1 MSRPEWEGARAA
13 HEARVDALLGDHLE
27 RRRRGLKHPVRDFL
41 FTYYS
46 YRPGQLR
53 RWFPGVGVE
62 LEGVPSLDPW
72 ETKRRA
78 DSVRWIHDLLV
89 ATAEKPG
96 HFGCFGMH
104 EWAMVY
110 RQSRQELRH
119 NAYPLRI
126 DPDAV
131 VEERGIRCGHFD
143 AFRFFTPQ
151 AKPLNV
157 LQPTREGQQGNE
169 QPGCLH
175 ANMDLYKWSYKL
187 APLAPAELIAD
198 CFELAGEIRE
208 LDMRASPYDLAELGY
223 PPVRIETPEGR
234 AAYAL
239 MQKGFAERAKPLR
252 QRLIEVCVRA
262 LRDT

>member
-1 MSRPEWEGARAA
+1 M
-13 HEARVDALLGDHLE
+13 DALLGDHLE
-27 RRRRGLKHPVRDFL
+27 RRRRGLRHPVRDFL

-53 RWFPGVGVE
+53 RWFPGLGVE
-62 LEGVPSLDPW
+62 LEGVELEGVEPLDSK
-72 ETKRRA
+72 ETGRRYG
-78 DSVRWIHDLLV
+78 SIRWIRDLLQ
-89 ATAEKPG
+89 ATAERPG

-110 RQSRQELRH
+110 RQTQPELRH

-143 AFRFFTPQ
+143 AFRFFTPP
-151 AKPLNV
+151 ARPLNI
-157 LQPTREGQQGNE
+157 LQPTREAQPDNE

-198 CFELAGEIRE
+198 CFELASAVRE
-208 LDMRASPYDLAELGY
+208 LDMRASPYDLRDLGY
-223 PPVRIETPEGR
+223 APVKIETPEGR
-234 AAYAL
+234 AEYAAA
-239 MQKGFAERAKPLR
+239 QRDFAERAKPLR

-262 LRDT
+262 LQGT